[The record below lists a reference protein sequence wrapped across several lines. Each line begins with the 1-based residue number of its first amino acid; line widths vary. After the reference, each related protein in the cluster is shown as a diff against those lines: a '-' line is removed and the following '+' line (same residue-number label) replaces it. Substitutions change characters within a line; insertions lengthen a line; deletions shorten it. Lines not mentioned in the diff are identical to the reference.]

1 MKQGKLK
8 HWNEDRGFGF
18 IVLKNEAQDIFI
30 HISAL
35 KKMSR
40 RPVVGDI
47 IFFQIHIDNTGK
59 KRAINARIKGVSL
72 KSKNIKKKTDSDPH
86 SNHSLSTVISFILI
100 ALTTYFLY
108 SFFLKSETQTLQ
120 TNNVQTKAQIMA
132 TPVSKI
138 AYKNNS
144 QFSCQG
150 KVYCSQMTSCGE
162 AKYYLTHCEGTEID
176 GDGDGI
182 PCERQWC
189 QY

>member
-1 MKQGKLK
+1 MNNTSMKQGKLK

-72 KSKNIKKKTDSDPH
+72 KSKNVQKKTDSEPH
-86 SNHSLSTVISFILI
+86 SNHSLSTAISFILI
-100 ALTTYFLY
+100 ALTAYFLY
-108 SFFLKSETQTLQ
+108 SFFLKSE
-120 TNNVQTKAQIMA
+120 NANPA
-132 TPVSKI
+132 
-138 AYKNNS
+138 N
-144 QFSCQG
+144 
-150 KVYCSQMTSCGE
+150 E
-162 AKYYLTHCEGTEID
+162 
-176 GDGDGI
+176 
-182 PCERQWC
+182 
-189 QY
+189 